1 MAVATGT
8 ALLIAGTLAAGA
20 TAYGAKKGSD
30 TSRRASDQAIGLAT
44 EQEAQRK
51 QEWQA
56 QQAAEA
62 KRLEIEQANL
72 KQQWERE
79 EAQRAPYRAAHAGLL
94 QKYGYG
100 GGVDMGPRPM
110 PAGYGGP
117 SGMANTAPVP
127 QGRMAPNPMTL
138 GPGNAMAGRV
148 IDRGPQMAGQVIDRP
163 AVRTADLSNWDD
175 WKNYGIGV

>member
-8 ALLIAGTLAAGA
+8 ALLITGALAAGA
-20 TAYGAKKGSD
+20 TAYGAKKGGD
-30 TSRRASDQAIGLAT
+30 TSRRASDQAVSLAR

-51 QEWQA
+51 KEWEI
-56 QQAAEA
+56 QQAAE
-62 KRLEIEQANL
+62 KERLAIEQANL

-79 EAQRAPYRAAHAGLL
+79 EAQLAPYRAARAGLL

-117 SGMANTAPVP
+117 SGMANAAPVP

-138 GPGNAMAGRV
+138 GPGNAMASQV

-163 AVRTADLSNWDD
+163 AVRTTDLGNWDD
-175 WKNYGIGV
+175 WRNYGVGV